1 MRIKGAFTVR
11 WAPQDG
17 KAGTGVTIQQTITR
31 YAKSTSGTSHPT
43 SGWQSTVP
51 AVDNGLYL
59 WTWVYVRYSDG
70 TETNAYSVARM
81 GIDGK
86 GIQSSTVT
94 YSQQATSVDPA
105 TITNWGAFPSTLTD
119 GYWLYTKTHIV
130 YSDGAATDSYS
141 VSQVGVGAYYAGCQE
156 YWAIGD
162 SATTPPEGAPTP
174 GTYVNGQ
181 TITTSWSQQRQQTTN
196 EQPYLWNF
204 EISADSRGNRYVTQ
218 AICIGNFAKGIAS
231 IVESYAISAYGKPDG
246 DRSYPSDIAAADWT
260 DEQHAAAPTEAKRYQ
275 WNRTVITYN
284 DNSSDTH
291 YHVSAVKGIDG
302 KGATYIDLDNE
313 NDSMLYDG
321 AGNLVSGSVSTNI
334 YLYSNGQRVTSGLP
348 AFTIKEKSS
357 FLTAAI
363 PSGSSTLTVSAFSGN
378 TYSGY
383 VIVQCTY
390 NNVPYTA
397 RFTVKKLVGVD
408 KYELELD
415 HTAVSF
421 NETKET
427 LSTAS
432 VKVKVW
438 RTGQNG
444 TRTQLG
450 VSTATALSVY
460 GLTLW
465 MYPNGVSADKGQLT
479 INQTTGVATVN
490 LTAQFAKEHTN
501 FAVVLLKSNAEIDR
515 ETVPFDKVEDG
526 DVGPGGV
533 VLDLDNENDSMLY
546 DGTGS
551 TLISG
556 NVTSQA
562 HLLVGGEDKTDDVTE
577 WDCVDKVGC
586 TADIDNSGLVTVTA
600 MSAVSGSCKAR
611 AKYNGE
617 YYYAKLTLKKLV
629 GVDKYEIICTP
640 NALTY
645 NTTKGTGASQ
655 NVVVKVYR
663 TAQNGT
669 RSLVEKLSDYALK
682 LRYYYTNGSTE
693 YGPNSITDGTGSGQ
707 YNSGATRSLSASAYV
722 QYRFELL
729 DANNQMLDAETVPIS
744 KTTDGSKGSDSV
756 VLDLDN
762 ENDSI
767 LYDSDDTPISAVV
780 ESYGSLYSGPTKVTS
795 GITWSIVSADCSGVT
810 VMNGGDATSSS
821 YSRSS
826 YPTAAWITSGGYL
839 RVNGLSAS
847 QGQVKVMATYN
858 GKPYTKILTLKKL
871 RGLDKFDAVIS
882 PAALTYNSS
891 TGLVNGKSTETVTVE
906 IWRTS
911 QSGERTRISDY
922 NGSNVFGLSLTVTAN
937 AGSTITPTPQSY
949 GCTFTVNGTI
959 ANVNNSISVLLK
971 KGTMTHDSETVPIA
985 KTSNGSGAPGP
996 ASKSI
1001 YKNSFDQ
1008 PATPTG
1014 SSPQGSGRM
1023 DWRDD
1028 AYTQDDVQVQ
1038 LQGDFYKGADDYWYA
1053 PAIGASQETTEIC
1066 MFVTT
1071 AANQRVYLRA
1081 KCSTSSYARLYIG
1094 NLDAVAPKS
1103 NYLRSISGS
1112 NQDTQDIEI
1121 TVPTAGT
1128 HFISIVYVRG
1138 YTNSSSDLY
1147 AKFIIGK
1154 MYTWQSNAKTYNS
1167 AGAITAWSTPF
1178 KVSGEGI
1185 SSIVQTRANILQQ
1198 TAFVS
1203 SRMDKWVVK
1212 NGATTNGMDGRSA
1225 YKGVP
1230 DLTQDYK
1237 ELLGQ
1242 DVSVPNGDKPLLANT
1257 WYTLSFWA
1265 KAAPYVQLNKYVTS
1279 NQYGF
1284 ATETCYLQAGVECE
1298 LTINGYCSTAARN
1311 AGKELRVFVYLEDW
1325 GWSTSVAITATSS
1338 TSKSVKFTP
1347 PSTGLY
1353 KITSYAYSS
1362 GASSDQTV
1370 TINWYRI
1377 NRGMRL
1383 VTYLYPTT
1391 GTQSTYTCIDTTAG
1405 RIKDGQLIAG
1415 SSPTDN
1421 NAEWLLTEVWTRHT
1435 LTFKTNSLSS
1445 TVLSAIQRVLFRMHQ
1460 ASNDVWVCMPKLEQ
1474 GTQATAYCTNDNDAA
1489 DMAADQTGFPNDCGV
1504 FVEAPET
1511 PYEWNDSRRDYV
1523 AYEVSGEWK
1532 RFFVRQKGMT
1542 VPNGYAP
1549 SAGGNTYWEQGS
1561 NISTLLTNT
1570 FIGTNCNIGGF
1581 LASNSVFK
1589 SANEKLILNGV
1600 LGIIQ
1605 MFHDEGYTWQVL
1617 EDGRQVLGEYTSD
1630 TDCGQH
1636 IELDPCAREIR
1647 IYNESGTPVT
1657 NINGQTISSLSAL
1670 FGDTSGSVSLNSN
1683 KQGSSSASNG
1693 GSVVI
1698 DNTMSGTRTL
1708 GTFDTNNACRVSV
1721 NGTLTA
1727 VGSQY
1732 THNGSSDK
1740 MQPGVDNYARICLYL
1755 RTYSDSA
1762 RTITKT
1768 NKLVAVVS
1776 SLDSQSGYGSKSI
1789 TMNGTSVDVPA
1800 GYHSVIIEYY
1810 GCVFRNCVAV
1820 RSVSAS
1826 WNITSVPYVSDI
1838 YLSRLFANGV
1848 AYGSSLN
1855 NFFAAMNTNGRML
1868 VKAVTLSGSGTNSK
1882 QNGFELS
1889 ADGLSVVHAGSLLRP
1904 IVTLGFGRITCSHN
1918 GSTYTDTLA
1927 TFANGVRGS
1936 SGTPTVRRIGE
1947 GIHRVLFPSDWTN
1960 LGLVSSGI
1968 IASANG
1974 YYDSSNHNTTVTIQQ
1989 ITSTYVQFVVG
2000 DDMSPNDDYGFWF
2013 EIKYMLP

>member
-31 YAKSTSGTSHPT
+31 YAKGTSGTSHPT
-43 SGWQSTVP
+43 GGWQSTVP

-105 TITNWGAFPSTLTD
+105 KITNWGPFPSTLTD

-130 YSDGAATDSYS
+130 YSDSAATDSYS
-141 VSQVGVGAYYAGCQE
+141 VSQVGVGSYYAGCVE
-156 YWAIGD
+156 YWAIGASD
-162 SATTPPEGAPTP
+162 TTPPEGAPTP

-357 FLTAAI
+357 FLTASI
-363 PSGSSTLTVSAFSGN
+363 SGTTLTVTAFSGT

-390 NNVPYTA
+390 NNVLYTA

-415 HTAVSF
+415 HTAVGF

-450 VSTATALSVY
+450 VSTATSLSVY

-465 MYPNGVSADKGQLT
+465 MYPNGISTDRGQLT
-479 INQTTGVATVN
+479 INQSTGVATVN

-501 FAVVLLKSNAEIDR
+501 FAVVLLKSNSEIDR
-515 ETVPFDKVEDG
+515 ETVPIDKVEDG
-526 DVGPGGV
+526 DIGPGGV
-533 VLDLDNENDSMLY
+533 ILDLDNENDSMLY

-562 HLLVGGEDKTDDVTE
+562 KLLVGGEDKTADVTE

-586 TADIDNSGLVTVTA
+586 TASISSSGLITVTS
-600 MSAVSGSCKAR
+600 MSAVSGSCKAK

-645 NTTKGTGASQ
+645 NTTKGTGSSQ

-669 RSLVEKLSDYALK
+669 RSLVPMLSNYSLT

-693 YGPNSITDGTGSGQ
+693 YGPYSITDGTGSGQ
-707 YNSGATRSLSASAYV
+707 YNSGATRPLAASAYT

-744 KTTDGSKGSDSV
+744 KTTDGGKGSDSV

-810 VMNGGDATSSS
+810 VMNGGGATSSS

-826 YPTAAWITSGGYL
+826 YPTAAWITSSGYV

-858 GKPYTKILTLKKL
+858 SKQYTKVLTLKKL
-871 RGLDKFDAVIS
+871 RGLDKFDVVIS

-959 ANVNNSISVLLK
+959 ANENNSISVLLK

-985 KTSNGSGAPGP
+985 KTSNGSGSAGP
-996 ASKSI
+996 AAKSV
-1001 YKNSFDQ
+1001 YKCSFQQ

-1014 SSPQGSGRM
+1014 SSPQGSGNL
-1023 DWRDD
+1023 DWRDN
-1028 AYTQDDVQVQ
+1028 AYTQPDIKIQQ
-1038 LQGDFYKGADDYWYA
+1038 QGDWYKGDDGYWTA
-1053 PAIGASQETTEIC
+1053 PAIGPSSQTVQTLT
-1066 MFVTT
+1066 FVTT
-1071 AANQRVYLRA
+1071 SANQKIYLRA
-1081 KCSTSSYARLYIG
+1081 KCHTSSYAYLRIG
-1094 NLDAVAPKS
+1094 NLDAVSPTT
-1103 NYLRSISGS
+1103 NYMRSISGS
-1112 NQDTQDIEI
+1112 NQDTGDIEV

-1128 HFISIVYVRG
+1128 HFICIAYVRG
-1138 YTNSSSDLY
+1138 YTASDTY
-1147 AKFIIGK
+1147 AKFACGMMSI
-1154 MYTWQSNAKTYNS
+1154 WRSDAKTYNS
-1167 AGAITAWSTPF
+1167 SGSVSTWSTPY
-1178 KVSGEGI
+1178 KVTADEVEET
-1185 SSIVQTRANILQQ
+1185 VQTRANILLQ
-1198 TAFVS
+1198 TAFLA
-1203 SRMDKWVVK
+1203 SRMDKWQKK
-1212 NGATTNGMDGRSA
+1212 NGETTEGKDGRNSFVGTPVIA
-1225 YKGVP
+1225 DSY
-1230 DLTQDYK
+1230 T
-1237 ELLGQ
+1237 ELLEQ
-1242 DVSVPNGDKPLLANT
+1242 VVHSSSDKRLLADT

-1265 KAAPYVQLNKYVTS
+1265 KAAPYIQINKWETS
-1279 NQYGF
+1279 SDYGF
-1284 ATETCYLQAGVECE
+1284 AKETCQFQGGKECE
-1298 LTINGYCSTAARN
+1298 LTINGYCSSAARN
-1311 AGKELRVFVYLEDW
+1311 AGRELRVFVYLEDW
-1325 GWSTSVAITATSS
+1325 SWSTSVAITATSS
-1338 TSKSVKFTP
+1338 TTASVKFTP

-1377 NRGMRL
+1377 NRGMEL
-1383 VTYLYPTT
+1383 HTYIHPATSS
-1391 GTQSTYTCIDTTAG
+1391 QSSYTAIDVNAG
-1405 RIKDGQLIAG
+1405 HIQDGQASSSTETDCIAV
-1415 SSPTDN
+1415 
-1421 NAEWLLTEVWTRHT
+1421 WKLTEVWTRHT
-1435 LTFKTNSLSS
+1435 LTFKTRASIP
-1445 TVLSAIQRVLFRMHQ
+1445 TTYVQQILFRMYVT
-1460 ASNDVWVCMPKLEQ
+1460 SNQTWICMPKLEQ
-1474 GTQATAYCTNDNDAA
+1474 GTQATAYCVNDDDVA
-1489 DMAADQTGFPNDCGV
+1489 DLSADQTGFPNDRGI
-1504 FVEAPET
+1504 FVQSPST
-1511 PYEWNDSRRDYV
+1511 PYVWNDSHRDYV

-1532 RFFVRQKGMT
+1532 RYFVRTKGMS
-1542 VPNGYAP
+1542 VPNGTAP
-1549 SAGGNTYWEQGS
+1549 SAGGNTYWEEGS
-1561 NISTLLTNT
+1561 RINTLLVNT
-1570 FIGTNCNIGGF
+1570 IVGAN
-1581 LASNSVFK
+1581 ASLTFATSNRLLIQNS
-1589 SANEKLILNGV
+1589 A
-1600 LGIIQ
+1600 
-1605 MFHDEGYTWQVL
+1605 
-1617 EDGRQVLGEYTSD
+1617 
-1630 TDCGQH
+1630 
-1636 IELDPCAREIR
+1636 
-1647 IYNESGTPVT
+1647 
-1657 NINGQTISSLSAL
+1657 
-1670 FGDTSGSVSLNSN
+1670 GSVSLGMGGVDSDYDYPLWIGATYADRANAPFKVNLLGHLYSTRGFI
-1683 KQGSSSASNG
+1683 GSW
-1693 GSVVI
+1693 VI
-1698 DNTMSGTRTL
+1698 KEQQLISQL
-1708 GTFDTNNACRVSV
+1708 GTISGSESTDYDNASFIPHIALDSV
-1721 NGTLTA
+1721 NGEIRAGNTMKLT
-1727 VGSQY
+1727 S
-1732 THNGSSDK
+1732 NGLLLFSGTK
-1740 MQPGVDNYARICLYL
+1740 MCAKIVNQTISTEINPGP
-1755 RTYSDSA
+1755 T
-1762 RTITKT
+1762 
-1768 NKLVAVVS
+1768 
-1776 SLDSQSGYGSKSI
+1776 
-1789 TMNGTSVDVPA
+1789 
-1800 GYHSVIIEYY
+1800 
-1810 GCVFRNCVAV
+1810 
-1820 RSVSAS
+1820 
-1826 WNITSVPYVSDI
+1826 
-1838 YLSRLFANGV
+1838 
-1848 AYGSSLN
+1848 
-1855 NFFAAMNTNGRML
+1855 
-1868 VKAVTLSGSGTNSK
+1868 SGSGTLSLARTQTIYHPTTGRFEGTATWQTSYEFGYLYNGATIRLKNATFRLTLPSASSGVLSYDSTVTVRVRLSDGTIVHTQTVSRSGMNINATLTFDKDYTIDGSTHPERQYNVYYEILVKFVSVGQAGTTYSATMRVTNAEYTFNNTIEKLLLVGNNGLFNRQAENVYIKSTNSGF
-1882 QNGFELS
+1882 QARYGNYILEVGGNGIMKS
-1889 ADGLSVVHAGSLLRP
+1889 ADGGLTW
-1904 IVTLGFGRITCSHN
+1904 VTL
-1918 GSTYTDTLA
+1918 
-1927 TFANGVRGS
+1927 
-1936 SGTPTVRRIGE
+1936 
-1947 GIHRVLFPSDWTN
+1947 
-1960 LGLVSSGI
+1960 
-1968 IASANG
+1968 
-1974 YYDSSNHNTTVTIQQ
+1974 
-1989 ITSTYVQFVVG
+1989 
-2000 DDMSPNDDYGFWF
+2000 
-2013 EIKYMLP
+2013 